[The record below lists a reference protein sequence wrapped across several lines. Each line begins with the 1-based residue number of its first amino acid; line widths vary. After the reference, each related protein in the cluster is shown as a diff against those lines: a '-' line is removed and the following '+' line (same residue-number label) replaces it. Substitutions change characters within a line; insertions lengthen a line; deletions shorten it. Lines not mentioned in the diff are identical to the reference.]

1 MLDCHPSHTP
11 VDTSFKLSA
20 NGDPFNDP
28 TLYRSLVGSLQYLTI
43 THPEISFAVQQACLY
58 MHDPR
63 IPHYNHIKRILR
75 YLKGTLDHGLHINN
89 SSPTSLTAYSD
100 AD

>member
-28 TLYRSLVGSLQYLTI
+28 TLYRSLAGALQYLTI
-43 THPEISFAVQQACLY
+43 TRPEISFAVQHACLSV
-58 MHDPR
+58 HDPR
-63 IPHYNHIKRILR
+63 IL
-75 YLKGTLDHGLHINN
+75 
-89 SSPTSLTAYSD
+89 
-100 AD
+100 